1 MFEVLF
7 LRNYNTLA
15 AANNATS
22 SNCYSMDLS
31 VVFGLL
37 LITSSRDSHMP
48 FMGEHVFVVIDS
60 VSYA

>member
-1 MFEVLF
+1 MF

-15 AANNATS
+15 GATNATS

-31 VVFGLL
+31 VVFGCFLL
-37 LITSSRDSHMP
+37 HLLGIVHMP

>member
-31 VVFGLL
+31 VVFGCCLL
-37 LITSSRDSHMP
+37 HLL
-48 FMGEHVFVVIDS
+48 GVVICLLWES
-60 VSYA
+60 MFSLL